1 MALSPA
7 EKQQRYRDR
16 VKEKAQASP
25 EAVEAALMAEVERDK
40 RGELSDVERNAVAD
54 QLADLAKRYLW
65 HAHKLSQIAMKMRGR
80 TEF

>member
-54 QLADLAKRYLW
+54 QLADLAKR
-65 HAHKLSQIAMKMRGR
+65 
-80 TEF
+80 

>member
-1 MALSPA
+1 
-7 EKQQRYRDR
+7 
-16 VKEKAQASP
+16 
-25 EAVEAALMAEVERDK
+25 MAEVERDK